1 MRPQNSI
8 YLNFKSNCLHR
19 LLERGIIIPFHKK
32 ICSWCH
38 SIPHAK
44 VVKLDKTGAILET
57 LKTFNWCRNGW
68 KQRSW
73 MGWTSSIQVHFRFCE
88 FYQSRILLDFL
99 NFCRF
104 IISTFANDSRV
115 IQACSWATSCK
126 KVVQINN
133 LQTSCPDQ

>member
-8 YLNFKSNCLHR
+8 NLNFKSNYLHDR
-19 LLERGIIIPFHKK
+19 LLERRIIIPFHEK

-44 VVKLDKTGAILET
+44 VVKLDKIAAILET

-88 FYQSRILLDFL
+88 FCQSRILLNFL
-99 NFCRF
+99 HFCHFVNCRF
-104 IISTFANDSRV
+104 NISTFVNDFRVRQPWSRS
-115 IQACSWATSCK
+115 IIYK
-126 KVVQINN
+126 KK
-133 LQTSCPDQ
+133 SCPDK